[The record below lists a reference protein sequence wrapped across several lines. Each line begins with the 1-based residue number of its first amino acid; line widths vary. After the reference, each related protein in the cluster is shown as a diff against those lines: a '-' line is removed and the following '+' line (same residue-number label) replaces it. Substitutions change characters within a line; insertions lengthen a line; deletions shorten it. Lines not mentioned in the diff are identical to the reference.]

1 MPGADDGDFASIG
14 EDGLIEMLTGGLTKT
29 QQLLVGPGDD
39 CAVIEIENP
48 DRVGLLKT
56 DCVIEG
62 VHFLPDA
69 EPERVGWK
77 AAARVV
83 SDFAA
88 MGGGQPE
95 HALIT
100 LVAPAN
106 RSTNWARGVYNGIS
120 RCAEKFG
127 FDIAGGETSQGP
139 VCLISVAMSGSIPRA
154 DLCLRSS
161 AKIGDRIFVSG
172 ELGGAVSSGKHLD
185 FEPRIEAARR
195 LVADHEIHAMMDLS
209 DGLAKDLP
217 RLAKASGVGFRLDRE
232 AIPRAGSCSLEAALT
247 DGEDYEILFT
257 SAELNLDFPC
267 IGDIVAADESEE
279 LAGGWDH
286 FG

>member
-1 MPGADDGDFASIG
+1 MKPGAESFGSVG
-14 EDGLIEMLTGGLTKT
+14 EDGLIEMLTFDLPAS

-39 CAVIEIENP
+39 CAVIEIDNAA
-48 DRVGLLKT
+48 RVGLLKT
-56 DCVIEG
+56 DCVIEN

-69 EPERVGWK
+69 EPERIGWK

-100 LVAPAN
+100 LVAPAD
-106 RSTNWARGVYNGIS
+106 RATAWARGVYAGIR

-127 FDIAGGETSQGP
+127 FDIAGGETSQASI
-139 VCLISVAMSGSIPRA
+139 CMISVAMSGSISRA
-154 DLCLRSS
+154 ELCLRTE
-161 AKIGDRIFVSG
+161 AKIGDGIFVTG
-172 ELGGAVSSGKHLD
+172 KLGGAVSSGKHLD
-185 FEPRIEAARR
+185 FEPQIEIARE
-195 LVADHEIHAMMDLS
+195 LVSKHRIHAMMDLS

-217 RLAKASGVGFRLDRE
+217 RLAKASGVGFRLERD
-232 AIPRAGSCSLEAALT
+232 AVPRASSCSLESALT
-247 DGEDYEILFT
+247 EGEDYELLFT
-257 SAELNLDFPC
+257 SPDSNLDFPR

-279 LAGGWDH
+279 LTGGWDH
-286 FG
+286 YR